1 MDFVYSEL
9 QKNAFVKIGII
20 KNFSKIDEEFNRLE
34 LNLTP
39 YIVNVNGKII
49 APLDLEVASL
59 IDKGDNPKIGG
70 MGYGIIGDFSKD
82 EIKETSLAKQCPEI
96 INTIYETFGK
106 PWIRRVKISKLPP
119 NSNMLLH
126 RHPYLDRPNCNNEV
140 VIHIPIKTNSK
151 VFAVVA
157 PSEDNIK
164 KQHFAVGEIWY
175 LNTFYNHKFENNGA
189 DDRYHLWINLVWQD
203 QDYGVNPIFSK
214 LVEEKL
220 YQGIK
225 L

>member
-9 QKNAFVKIGII
+9 QKNAFVKVGTI

-39 YIVNVNGKII
+39 YTVNVNGKTI

-59 IDKGDNPKIGG
+59 IDKGDNPEIGG
-70 MGYGIIGDFSKD
+70 MGYEEYYKSKD